1 MRFVLLAAVAAG
13 SLSAQI
19 IDHTCTDLESI
30 PGEWIDLVQSSIDS
44 HYAHTSHGSQLTWG
58 LHFIEEGNPFYAFIV
73 GNGYLPS
80 SPTAYCVFDGQEGE
94 GYVTP
99 DLYWETEDGLQLTRD
114 VLDNNPSISTSM
126 WCWCCQCDYYSQE
139 QVQGYLD
146 AMSLLEGEYPE
157 VTFVYFTGNAQSE
170 GSSGYNRHMRNQ
182 QIRAFCQAND
192 RVLFDFEDL
201 DSWWFNPST
210 SQWERNTYSYNGQ
223 EIPSEHPEF
232 SGDEYGHTTAESCE
246 QKGRAWWF
254 MTALQAGWPGMGVSG
269 PMGTGVRLPGGPP
282 ESGPGSGGHLSGTA
296 RCGSGKD
303 QGSRPDRPGGVRNR
317 RVYPGWRAARIHCSG
332 CRQRGLPGGG
342 GGGNRKADRQVRR
355 GGLGRPALRRRALL
369 LRRGYHEEGQ
379 GDDDHRR
386 CQGGGKTAGLP
397 GLVSGCRGS
406 AFGGGWDSASTCD
419 PQFGHSPEGPRMVNG
434 VSQDGHL
441 TNFTFHDLLPAGLM
455 NLRAAGVAVQ
465 PSPAP
470 PALIQAGE
478 RFPGRS
484 SASGDGRKPSPTPC
498 DGRSSPGNG
507 CSPDVT
513 RRIHREESLNGG
525 AAVPT
530 RRCFRSPRPS
540 THLGNSVPVAPG
552 VPEASRTS
560 SAVRSISARSF
571 IPRESSSR
579 CRSPRPPGRNLFR
592 RTCRAP
598 TGSPRSWSRT
608 AHEDFSCDGD
618 VGGGSDSAFRA
629 FPNRSRTCSAPGR
642 PVCQR

>member
-58 LHFIEEGNPFYAFIV
+58 LHFVEEGNPFYAFIV

-157 VTFVYFTGNAQSE
+157 VTFIYFTGNAQSE

-201 DSWWFNPST
+201 DCWWYNPST

-269 PMGTGVRLPGGPP
+269 PHVEQGRASLAVRPNPARGAAVISLELPGAAP
-282 ESGPGSGGHLSGTA
+282 
-296 RCGSGKD
+296 
-303 QGSRPDRPGGVRNR
+303 VRI
-317 RVYPGWRAARIHCSG
+317 RVLDLTGRVVYETGEFT
-332 CRQRGLPGGG
+332 L
-342 GGGNRKADRQVRR
+342 D
-355 GGLGRPALRRRALL
+355 GGLHEFTVPAA
-369 LRRGYHEEGQ
+369 
-379 GDDDHRR
+379 
-386 CQGGGKTAGLP
+386 
-397 GLVSGCRGS
+397 
-406 AFGGGWDSASTCD
+406 
-419 PQFGHSPEGPRMVNG
+419 VNG
-434 VSQDGHL
+434 VFL
-441 TNFTFHDLLPAGLM
+441 VAAEAGTG
-455 NLRAAGVAVQ
+455 RIT
-465 PSPAP
+465 S
-470 PALIQAGE
+470 
-478 RFPGRS
+478 RF
-484 SASGDGRKPSPTPC
+484 
-498 DGRSSPGNG
+498 
-507 CSPDVT
+507 
-513 RRIHREESLNGG
+513 
-525 AAVPT
+525 AAV
-530 RRCFRSPRPS
+530 
-540 THLGNSVPVAPG
+540 
-552 VPEASRTS
+552 E
-560 SAVRSISARSF
+560 
-571 IPRESSSR
+571 
-579 CRSPRPPGRNLFR
+579 
-592 RTCRAP
+592 
-598 TGSPRSWSRT
+598 
-608 AHEDFSCDGD
+608 
-618 VGGGSDSAFRA
+618 
-629 FPNRSRTCSAPGR
+629 
-642 PVCQR
+642 